1 MCWRNVYFIF
11 FAIKANFTR
20 NKKLLRTSNEWKC
33 YSTSHPITLK
43 ISTAACAS
51 AHLDSWRCLFCFF
64 RRHFFSL
71 FTRQL
76 IANLSCKGKKA
87 QLVLIKL
94 TFAMSTLLHN
104 IAWAAP
110 LSFQFFKFDSRRKTV
125 NPVFFF
131 ATPWEPHKMLIT
143 RNTFALFNLKTF
155 RLKLYRAEKCV
166 RLEASFVAS
175 HHDKQAIHLQ
185 TLEEIELFTPQK
197 PFA

>member
-76 IANLSCKGKKA
+76 IANLSCKGKNRIVDGVTLLRLISRPWIDMKIA

-104 IAWAAP
+104 IA
-110 LSFQFFKFDSRRKTV
+110 
-125 NPVFFF
+125 
-131 ATPWEPHKMLIT
+131 
-143 RNTFALFNLKTF
+143 
-155 RLKLYRAEKCV
+155 
-166 RLEASFVAS
+166 
-175 HHDKQAIHLQ
+175 
-185 TLEEIELFTPQK
+185 
-197 PFA
+197 